1 MNIDNPII
9 NDNRNYDFTLDP
21 NSGREEYRI
30 ISNLISHGSTV
41 IDLGCGNGTLLKQLQ
56 TERSA
61 VVKGMELTSSGVQT
75 CNAKGLDVVQGRI
88 DEKLPF
94 ADNSFD
100 YAICNVTIQ
109 MVMYPEILL
118 REMKRI
124 ARYQI
129 VSFPNFAFYR
139 NRVQFLLRGIMPT
152 GTLFGYKWNTTG
164 HLHQLSL
171 KDFKQLV
178 KDVGGLTIQAIHSIK
193 IDNAIKQFV
202 IHKCPNLFLLIPIIL
217 LEKVG

>member
-88 DEKLPF
+88 DENFHLQITV
-94 ADNSFD
+94 S
-100 YAICNVTIQ
+100 I
-109 MVMYPEILL
+109 MRSVML
-118 REMKRI
+118 R
-124 ARYQI
+124 
-129 VSFPNFAFYR
+129 S
-139 NRVQFLLRGIMPT
+139 
-152 GTLFGYKWNTTG
+152 KW
-164 HLHQLSL
+164 
-171 KDFKQLV
+171 
-178 KDVGGLTIQAIHSIK
+178 
-193 IDNAIKQFV
+193 
-202 IHKCPNLFLLIPIIL
+202 
-217 LEKVG
+217 